1 MLTVDSVDGVRLAVH
16 EMAGSSASPP
26 LLISHATGFH
36 ARCYLPLARALG
48 DRFHVFGVDHRGH
61 GASTVPDDWAVDWSR
76 FGVDTVR
83 VAEALA
89 PDGGLIGVGHS
100 MGGASLLMAA
110 HARPGLFR
118 QLTLFEPIAHRPAA
132 SDLAEVDMRDLPIV
146 KGAFRR
152 RRRFPSRADA
162 RANFARKPPL
172 SLMRDDVLFQYVEHG
187 FRDVVADDGSPVV
200 ELCCRP
206 ELEGG
211 IFLGGRDNGVWPLLS
226 EIDVPCRV
234 IGGAVLDR
242 QPSSSTE
249 AIANELPH
257 GEYVLLAHQTH
268 LGPFSHPEEV
278 AGLVPD

>member
-1 MLTVDSVDGVRLAVH
+1 VLTVDSVDGVRLAVH
-16 EMAGSSASPP
+16 EKAGSDTSPP

-36 ARCYLPLARALG
+36 AHCYQPVADALG

-61 GASTVPDDWAVDWSR
+61 GASTVPDGWDVDWSR

-83 VAEALA
+83 VAEAIA
-89 PDGGLIGVGHS
+89 PDGGLVGIGHS

-118 QLTLFEPIAHRPAA
+118 QLTLFEPIAHRPVGGH
-132 SDLAEVDMRDLPIV
+132 LADVDMREIPIV

-152 RRRFPSRADA
+152 TRRFGSRAEA
-162 RANFARKPPL
+162 RANYAEKPPL

-187 FRDVVADDGSPVV
+187 FRDITDDDAPAV
-200 ELCCRP
+200 ELRCSP

-211 IFLGGRDNGVWPLLS
+211 IFMGGRDNGVWQLLAD
-226 EIDVPCRV
+226 IQVPCRV
-234 IGGAVLDR
+234 ISGMVLDQ
-242 QPSSSTE
+242 QPSASTE
-249 AIANELPH
+249 SIADELPN
-257 GEYVLLAHQTH
+257 GEYVLLEHQTH
-268 LGPFSHPEEV
+268 LGPFSHPEEF

>member
-16 EMAGSSASPP
+16 EMAGSDTAPP

-36 ARCYLPLARALG
+36 ACCYQPVADALG
-48 DRFHVFGVDHRGH
+48 DRYHVFGVDHRGH
-61 GASTVPDDWAVDWSR
+61 GASTVPADWDVDWSR

-83 VAEALA
+83 VAETIA
-89 PDGGLIGVGHS
+89 PDGGLVGVGHS

-132 SDLAEVDMRDLPIV
+132 SDLAEVDMRELPIV

-152 RRRFPSRADA
+152 TRRFASRAEA
-162 RANFARKPPL
+162 RANYAEKPPL

-187 FRDVVADDGSPVV
+187 FRDVTGEGGMPAV
-200 ELCCRP
+200 ELCCSP

-211 IFLGGRDNGVWPLLS
+211 IFMGGRDNGVWPLLA

-234 IGGAVLDR
+234 IGGMVLER
-242 QPSSSTE
+242 QPSSGTE
-249 AIANELPH
+249 AIADELPN
-257 GEYVLLAHQTH
+257 GDYVLLQHQTH
-268 LGPFSHPEEV
+268 LGPFSHPEEF